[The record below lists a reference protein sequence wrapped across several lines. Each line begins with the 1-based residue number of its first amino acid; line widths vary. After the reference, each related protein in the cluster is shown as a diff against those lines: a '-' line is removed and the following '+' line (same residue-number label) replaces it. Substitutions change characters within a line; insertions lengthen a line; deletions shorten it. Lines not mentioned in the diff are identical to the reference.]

1 MNDLNDFLKLM
12 AEGKKKDPVAVKTK
26 EIKQNI
32 KEDLGGFFSQMSA
45 IKAEDPNIQK
55 NKKIEKDIHESVQ
68 SDLSSLFTELAEL
81 KKKKTELIEEHPQL
95 AVEEIREVINEVVPV
110 PTPIGLVAPELQ
122 TPDTKSSV
130 EKYLSSLPKQPE
142 IDPLTKEF
150 KTVNDKIKFLEQWIR
165 KVQNAGPGSGEVN
178 LRYLDDVK
186 RDTIADGRWLKYS
199 EADKKF
205 VFDEINPYEVV
216 YNTTEVTTPTYTVDD
231 NDYYIGVNYA
241 GPVTI
246 TLPASAN
253 SGRMLIIKDEDGDA
267 EINPITVLGTVDND
281 AGGFIIQINNGAIQ
295 LLYRNGWRIV

>member
-1 MNDLNDFLKLM
+1 MSELNDFLKLM

-95 AVEEIREVINEVVPV
+95 AVEEIREVIAEVVPV

-165 KVQNAGPGSGEVN
+165 KVQNAGPGSGAADVIT
-178 LRYLDDVK
+178 LDHQ
-186 RDTIADGRWLKYS
+186 
-199 EADKKF
+199 
-205 VFDEINPYEVV
+205 
-216 YNTTEVTTPTYTVDD
+216 TTLVTTPTYTVGRK
-231 NDYYIGVNYA
+231 DYYVGINYA
-241 GPVTI
+241 GTVTI
-246 TLPASAN
+246 TLPTN
-253 SGRMLIIKDEDGDA
+253 VKNGRYVIIKDESGRCSKF
-267 EINPITVLGTVDND
+267 PIIVQGNVDND
-281 AGGFIIQINNGAIQ
+281 PDGFILKIDNGGIQMI
-295 LLYRNGWRIV
+295 YRDGWRIV